1 MLSKKGVDTRKD
13 ALVDLVSISLEKTLT
28 PKNIL
33 GRFPVGMDLGILP
46 FDSMKIDNKMVPGE
60 S

>member
-1 MLSKKGVDTRKD
+1 MDTRKD